1 MKTLLS
7 VFLGFLFCP
16 AILSHGVKPSSGFVP
31 DAATA
36 VKVAESVLTPIYGEK
51 MIQSERPFTATLEG
65 DIWTVNGTLP
75 CPEAKTDNRVSCK
88 GGVAT
93 VKISK
98 TDARIIFMW
107 HGK

>member
-7 VFLGFLFCP
+7 AFSCLLFCP
-16 AILSHGVKPSSGFVP
+16 ALLSQGVKPSSGFVP

-36 VKVAESVLTPIYGEK
+36 VKVAEAVLIPIYGEK
-51 MIQSERPFTATLEG
+51 AIQSERPFTATLEG

-75 CPEAKTDNRVSCK
+75 CPDAKTDKRVSCK

-93 VKISK
+93 VKMSK
-98 TDARIIFMW
+98 TDAHIIFMW

>member
-1 MKTLLS
+1 MKKIA
-7 VFLGFLFCP
+7 LFCSLFVLAAALYP
-16 AILSHGVKPSSGFVP
+16 QGVKPSKGFVP

-36 VKVAESVLTPIYGEK
+36 VKVAEAVLTPVYGQNTIE
-51 MIQSERPFTATLEG
+51 SERPFKANLQG

-75 CPEAKTDNRVSCK
+75 CPEVKADNHVSCA

-93 VKISK
+93 VKISRA
-98 TDARIIFMW
+98 DAHIISMW

>member
-1 MKTLLS
+1 MKTLLLT
-7 VFLGFLFCP
+7 FFCFLFCP
-16 AILSHGVKPSSGFVP
+16 ALLSQGVKPSSGFVP

-36 VKVAESVLTPIYGEK
+36 VKVAEAVLTPIYGAK
-51 MIQSERPFTATLEG
+51 TIQSERPFTATIEA

-98 TDARIIFMW
+98 TDARIIFVW

>member
-1 MKTLLS
+1 MRKVILVCFLLVLAVALHS
-7 VFLGFLFCP
+7 E
-16 AILSHGVKPSSGFVP
+16 GVKPPNGFVP

-36 VKVAESVLTPIYGEK
+36 VRVAEAVLTPIYGEK
-51 MIQSERPFTATLEG
+51 MIQSERPYAATLTG

-75 CPEAKTDNRVSCK
+75 CPEANSDKSVSCT

-98 TDARIIFMW
+98 ADAHIIFMW